1 MSKSWSKTTRYIGLI
16 LVLISVI
23 ALAVF
28 AKDLI
33 VPLTI
38 SALLAW
44 LLNPTVTFFNS
55 HTKLKRQ
62 WVTLIVYLAALAG
75 IVAIGVTLALLA
87 PAQISNI
94 ANDIQEIYGVMWQRL
109 ETTLSHPIV
118 ILGTELHPQTLIDN
132 FPIDSSALVRPDI
145 IWEWL
150 RSTSTNLTWILV
162 IIISTFYLLQDWPRL
177 REWLIGLGPDAYQS
191 DFRRVYDEVR
201 LVWQRYL
208 RGQLRLSLLI
218 GFLTTL
224 LLTAIGMPGAVVFG
238 ILAAIF
244 DVIMTVG
251 PVIVAG
257 AAAIVALIAG
267 STYIPMSNLWFTL
280 IVIGVFALVQA
291 VENVWL
297 RPRIMGSSLNMHPG
311 VVFVS
316 IIGALSLA
324 GILAALIVVPLLGS
338 TAVIAHYIHAK
349 IMDIP
354 PWPDVQISSQ
364 LPPDEPTPQ
373 TYSVMREPDH
383 ES

>member
-16 LVLISVI
+16 LILIAGI
-23 ALAVF
+23 AFAVF
-28 AKDLI
+28 ARDLI
-33 VPLTI
+33 VPLAI

-44 LLNPTVTFFNS
+44 LLNPSVTFFNS
-55 HTKLKRQ
+55 RTKLKRQ
-62 WVTLIVYLAALAG
+62 WAVLIVYLFALA
-75 IVAIGVTLALLA
+75 AIIAVGVTLALLA
-87 PAQISNI
+87 PSQISNI
-94 ANDIQEIYGVMWQRL
+94 ADDVEEIYFVVLKQL
-109 ETTLSHPIV
+109 ETTLSQPI
-118 ILGTELHPQTLIDN
+118 IIMGTELQPQTLIDY
-132 FPIDSSALVRPDI
+132 FPIDGSALVRPDI

-150 RSTSTNLTWILV
+150 RSASTNLTWILV

-177 REWLIGLGPDAYQS
+177 REWLIALGPDAYQS

-201 LVWQRYL
+201 TVWQRYL
-208 RGQLRLSLLI
+208 RGQLRLSFLI

-224 LLTAIGMPGAVVFG
+224 ILAGIGMPGAVVFG

-267 STYIPMSNLWFTL
+267 STYIPISNLWFTL
-280 IVIGVFALVQA
+280 IVIGVFALIQA

-311 VVFVS
+311 VVFVG

-324 GILAALIVVPLLGS
+324 GIFAALIVVPVLGS

-364 LPPDEPTPQ
+364 LSPGEPEPES
-373 TYSVMREPDH
+373 YSVMHEP
-383 ES
+383 